1 MITVLSIA
9 GYDPSGGAGIL
20 ADIKTFAAFG
30 CYGVAAISS
39 LTFQNTV
46 AVSGASH
53 QAPEVLASQLRPLVD
68 DFTIVALKTGMLPT
82 PETIEVVAN
91 FIRELNQPH
100 VVVDPVIR
108 STTGYDLI
116 DQRALDELVG
126 SLLPLA
132 AVITPNLAEVE
143 RLTGLKVADLPG
155 MRQAAE
161 RLIDLC
167 WSGAS
172 DRPPAVLIKGGHL
185 AGRATDL
192 LYDGSRFHIFE
203 GERIETRNT
212 HGTGCTLAA
221 AITAGLG
228 RGASLVE
235 AVREAKSF
243 VECAILTAPGL
254 GRGAGPLNHFPP
266 GYEPG
271 GGPRTMTGRM
281 PED

>member
-46 AVSGASH
+46 AVQGASH
-53 QAPEVLASQLRPLVD
+53 QAPEVLASQLRPLTD
-68 DFTIVALKTGMLPT
+68 DFTIAALKTGMLPT
-82 PETIEVVAN
+82 PETIGVAAN
-91 FIRELNQPH
+91 FIKEFGLPH

-108 STTGYDLI
+108 STSGYDLI
-116 DQRALDELVG
+116 DNRALNELVR

-132 AVITPNLAEVE
+132 EVITPNLAEVE
-143 RLTGLKVADLPG
+143 RLTGLKVTDQPS
-155 MRQAAE
+155 MREAAE
-161 RLIDLC
+161 RLFGLC
-167 WSGAS
+167 GSGAP

-185 AGRATDL
+185 ERMATDL
-192 LYDGSRFHIFE
+192 LYDGNEFHTFE
-203 GERIETRNT
+203 GERIETRHT

-228 RGASLVE
+228 LGAPLVE
-235 AVREAKSF
+235 AVRAAKIY
-243 VECAILTAPGL
+243 VEGAIRSAPGL
-254 GRGAGPLNHFPP
+254 GKGAGPLNHFAHWR
-266 GYEPG
+266 EPG
-271 GGPRTMTGRM
+271 GMREQ
-281 PED
+281 PE